1 MTQGQIH
8 DMNKSNIN
16 NNNNNNNNNTNN
28 NNLVSDQIDEILKC
42 RKIL

>member
-16 NNNNNNNNNTNN
+16 NNNNNNN
-28 NNLVSDQIDEILKC
+28 LVSDQIDEILKC

>member
-8 DMNKSNIN
+8 DMNKSNNNKN
-16 NNNNNNNNNTNN
+16 NNNN
-28 NNLVSDQIDEILKC
+28 NNLVSDQTDQILKC

>member
-16 NNNNNNNNNTNN
+16 NNNNNNNN
-28 NNLVSDQIDEILKC
+28 LVSDQIDEILKC

>member
-16 NNNNNNNNNTNN
+16 NNNNNNNNN
-28 NNLVSDQIDEILKC
+28 LVSDQIDEILKC

>member
-16 NNNNNNNNNTNN
+16 NNNNNNNNN
-28 NNLVSDQIDEILKC
+28 NLVSDQIDEILKC